1 MALAKAEAVKLKEI
15 FDDPI
20 KWAQAFLRTFD
31 PQTKK
36 IVPWTARWYQVEML
50 RDTSVRKVYRC
61 GRRIGKTETM
71 VVEML
76 YQAYTKKNFR
86 VLMAAPYE
94 NQIRNMFT
102 RLNELIAESPL
113 VKQAVV
119 STTKNPAKIEFANG
133 SKILGFTTG
142 DDAASVRGQRADWI
156 YMDEVDFMK
165 ESCFEVV
172 AAVAI
177 ERPEIGITVSS
188 TPLGKR
194 SHFYKMCTDPNSV
207 YSQHYH
213 PSTHNPAWS
222 KEQEAELRGQ
232 LTAEGYVHEVLAEFG
247 TQEKGVFDK
256 KKLDAAQKILDYAYS
271 PLTLFQ
277 EEEVANRMQNN
288 PEYQGPLMLEYNE
301 SFNAPPNPF
310 RTMGV
315 DWDKF
320 GASSSIL
327 ILEYDIKIGKFKVL
341 KRVEVDR
348 ANYTYDNAVNTIVQL
363 NEIYNPSFIYCD
375 AGSGEYQIERLHI
388 IGDENPHT
396 GLKTKVKR
404 WQFANKLDIMDP
416 ITKEMDRKPLKPFM
430 VNQLQIAF
438 ERDKLILSPY
448 DTVLSKQLID
458 YEVERMTD
466 SGVPKYTSVNE
477 HFVDALGLAYLAM
490 VLEFKD
496 LTGVI
501 QEIEVT
507 SDFAVSHKQ
516 IGGMAMKIQSEVRA
530 SVDNRIADYYQN
542 TDFEEL
548 PGDRQTWVK
557 VDETYRSPRQGG
569 QYGGGWGSRTP
580 ARSGFGRGSMMGG
593 FGR

>member
-1 MALAKAEAVKLKEI
+1 MALAKAEAAKLKEI

-31 PQTKK
+31 PKLKK

-50 RDTSVRKVYRC
+50 RDKHTRKVYRC

-76 YQAYTKKNFR
+76 YMAYTKKNFR

-113 VKQAVV
+113 IKQAVV
-119 STTKNPAKIEFANG
+119 ASTKNPAKIEFANG
-133 SKILGFTTG
+133 SMILGFTTG

-156 YMDEVDFMK
+156 FVDEIDFMS
-165 ESCFEVV
+165 EYCFEVV

-194 SHFYKMCTDPNSV
+194 SHFYRMCTDPNMN

-213 PSTHNPAWS
+213 PSMHNPNWD
-222 KEQEAELRGQ
+222 KKMEAELRAQ
-232 LTAEGYVHEVLAEFG
+232 LTAEGYVHEVLAKFG
-247 TQEKGVFDK
+247 TQETGVFDK
-256 KKLDAAQKILDYAYS
+256 EKLDAAQKVLDYAYN
-271 PLTLFQ
+271 PLDFFQ
-277 EEEVANRMQNN
+277 QNKVAEKMQ
-288 PEYQGPLMLEYNE
+288 EDRSYEGPLMLEYNQ
-301 SFNAPPNPF
+301 SFKAPPNPF

-315 DWDKF
+315 DWDKY
-320 GASSSIL
+320 GANSSIL
-327 ILEYDIKIGKFKVL
+327 ILEYDVKLKKFKVL
-341 KRVEVDR
+341 KRVEVAR
-348 ANYTYDNAVNTIVQL
+348 AEYSYDNAINTIVEL
-363 NEIYNPSFIYCD
+363 NEIYNPSWIYCD

-396 GLKTKVKR
+396 GLKAKVKR
-404 WQFANKLDIMDP
+404 WQFANKLDVMDP

-438 ERDKLILSPY
+438 ERDRLVLSPY
-448 DTVLSKQLID
+448 DTVLAKQLTD
-458 YEVERMTD
+458 YEVVKKTE
-466 SGVPKYTSVNE
+466 SGVPKYTSENE

-496 LTGVI
+496 LTGVV

-507 SDFAVSHKQ
+507 SDFVVSHKQ
-516 IGGMAMKIQSEVRA
+516 IGGVAAKIEAETRA
-530 SVDNRIADYYQN
+530 SADNRIVDFYQN
-542 TDFEEL
+542 TDFTEL
-548 PGDRQTWVK
+548 PGDRQKWVK
-557 VDETYRSPRQGG
+557 VDDSYRSPR
-569 QYGGGWGSRTP
+569 YGGKYNGWGSRTP
-580 ARSGFGRGSMMGG
+580 ARGGFGSRSMGG